1 MDKILA
7 LRTRL
12 KPIATTGGRVHLNDI
27 EIRAA
32 MFSARVNLGAPR
44 KRAWDERRKDA
55 AAKRS
60 LGIDKESIRTL
71 TGRTARLVK
80 SLEVCRKRA
89 NRHFVKAVPA
99 DDRAIRL
106 KEWQEHLRWMK
117 YHITCFKP
125 LLVGGLGQGRRT
137 IIDALVN
144 DAQAGLRNQ
153 GFQLPSDGE
162 LRDMMR
168 GFARYSRRRRIEK
181 PHLGFVLWNFET
193 ANAQNILV
201 NFIKRRYPLQRI
213 APGSPN
219 IKPPLLKSPPGGWP
233 VAKTPPGTQPPQ
245 NSSHGGPRKRVLLKP
260 MPIPRV
266 KPATEVSPG
275 VPPDS

>member
-89 NRHFVKAVPA
+89 NRHFVKAV
-99 DDRAIRL
+99 
-106 KEWQEHLRWMK
+106 
-117 YHITCFKP
+117 
-125 LLVGGLGQGRRT
+125 
-137 IIDALVN
+137 
-144 DAQAGLRNQ
+144 QAGLRNQ